1 MSTSGLPVSGSV
13 RPRNP
18 RRAVVSWAMW
28 DWGSSAYSTIVVSF
42 VFAPYLTNT
51 VGGPDAALGL
61 SGATWLGIST
71 AAAGVLIAVLAPVT
85 GQRADE
91 GGRRRASL
99 ALFTALVIAST
110 LGLFFVK
117 DAPAYLWLGLVLMAA
132 GSVFMEFAYV
142 SYNAMLHQISTPA
155 NIGRISGFGWGSG
168 YLGGIVVLLG
178 AYLLF
183 ISPEVGLFG
192 VTDAEGLRYRVLA
205 IVVAVWFGIFAIPV
219 LLTVPEVPA
228 SQATPLS
235 YLDSYKKLIRD
246 VRILFRTDRHVV
258 WFLLA
263 SAIYRDG
270 LAAVFSFGA
279 VLAVSVY
286 GLSAS
291 GVVIFGVA
299 ANVVAAVGAFVG
311 GLVEDRIGPKT
322 IILVSLGG
330 LVVSATVLLFAS
342 GSTMFWIF
350 GLALCLWVGP
360 AQASSRSFLAQLA
373 RPGQEGQL
381 FGLYATTGRAVSFLA
396 PGLFA
401 LFSGAF
407 ASDRMGIVGIA
418 VVLLGGG
425 VCMAF
430 VRAPDRRATETVDLR

>member
-1 MSTSGLPVSGSV
+1 
-13 RPRNP
+13 
-18 RRAVVSWAMW
+18 MW

>member
-1 MSTSGLPVSGSV
+1 
-13 RPRNP
+13 
-18 RRAVVSWAMW
+18 MW

-228 SQATPLS
+228 SRATPLS

-246 VRILFRTDRHVV
+246 VRVLFRTDRHVV